1 MVLILLYSPHVWFF
15 DKLRTGYNKTDYGN
29 RGGGDIPAIFQCCG
43 AIETNGDLTIVRKGA
58 KKYSVVIIDNGD
70 VDADA
75 LVEIGR
81 DEKWLM
87 RELKKKKIK
96 NMDEVLLA
104 QWHNNRLQIIKK
116 EGWGGIN
123 KWSAIIFFHVWE
135 MRNKMPTIKYV
146 DDTKH
151 ISEYYPAIN
160 IK

>member
-1 MVLILLYSPHVWFF
+1 
-15 DKLRTGYNKTDYGN
+15 
-29 RGGGDIPAIFQCCG
+29 
-43 AIETNGDLTIVRKGA
+43 
-58 KKYSVVIIDNGD
+58 

-116 EGWGGIN
+116 EG
-123 KWSAIIFFHVWE
+123 
-135 MRNKMPTIKYV
+135 
-146 DDTKH
+146 
-151 ISEYYPAIN
+151 
-160 IK
+160 